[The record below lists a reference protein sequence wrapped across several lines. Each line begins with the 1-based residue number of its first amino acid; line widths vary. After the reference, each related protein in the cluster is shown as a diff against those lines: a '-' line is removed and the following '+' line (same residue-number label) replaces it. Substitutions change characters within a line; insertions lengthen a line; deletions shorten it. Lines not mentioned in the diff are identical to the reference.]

1 ARRIGRCAGGL
12 RAAAQTALS
21 QPAGDA
27 DSAILL
33 DEQVTTVADSGEIKT
48 LYRRAFRIL
57 RPEGRKRKM
66 LAVHFDGE
74 TRLTYLKGWSLLSA
88 EKNTRS
94 RKRKPSKPALS
105 ILPFTRTPATRY
117 SRYLARNRAM

>member
-1 ARRIGRCAGGL
+1 
-12 RAAAQTALS
+12 
-21 QPAGDA
+21 
-27 DSAILL
+27 LL